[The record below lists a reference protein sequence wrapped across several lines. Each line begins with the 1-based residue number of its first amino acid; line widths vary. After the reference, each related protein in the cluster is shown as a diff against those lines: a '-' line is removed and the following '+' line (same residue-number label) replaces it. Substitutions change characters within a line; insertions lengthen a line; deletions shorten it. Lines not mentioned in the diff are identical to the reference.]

1 MVLTKNLL
9 ILVQYETTVNP
20 VGHVFYA
27 KSRPASI
34 MGDAYGYSET
44 PPPYGHAAR
53 AYGYTSQ
60 VPPHAEQPY
69 AYHTW

>member
-1 MVLTKNLL
+1 MAR
-9 ILVQYETTVNP
+9 
-20 VGHVFYA
+20 VGDEQQQRGGEA
-27 KSRPASI
+27 TASI